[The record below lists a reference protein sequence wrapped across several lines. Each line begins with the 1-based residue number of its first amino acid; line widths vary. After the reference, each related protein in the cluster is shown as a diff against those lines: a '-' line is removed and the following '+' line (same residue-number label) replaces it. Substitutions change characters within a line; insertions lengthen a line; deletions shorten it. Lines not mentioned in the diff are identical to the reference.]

1 MRSKKKR
8 PPPAPTTNNKGG
20 PMRSSETRQNEEQPI
35 KRILAMMLDEEGAC
49 RAAAWGPSTEID
61 DIKKKARRLLAKYIE
76 EKKVL
81 HDPLAYHDYTMQI
94 KVENAAD
101 DWEIVEMD
109 FRKDVS

>member
-1 MRSKKKR
+1 
-8 PPPAPTTNNKGG
+8 
-20 PMRSSETRQNEEQPI
+20 MRSSERRQNQEQPI

-61 DIKKKARRLLAKYIE
+61 DIKKKARRVLAKYIE
-76 EKKVL
+76 EKKKL

-94 KVENAAD
+94 KVENAED
-101 DWEIVEMD
+101 DWEIVEID